1 MNQTVLF
8 RILLLLLFAGYSSL
22 SAEILKPTIGG
33 EEKEIL
39 KIAGKRR
46 MYTNMREDSLV
57 YQVNGPARIE
67 LITRYPSPEKS
78 NKSQP
83 FSYQLVID
91 NEEPITINHRYKLQ
105 KSIRSVQHPSH
116 YYTYSGN
123 YFINIEDGDHK
134 LTVSA
139 NADQKYPV
147 LLRMIKK
154 GFKTSLNNMQELQPM
169 VFQTNRTVVVSG
181 KAISYYDFN
190 HGRPLQLEM
199 DGSQIL
205 RILSRLLF
213 ESQMGELESYRI
225 RVKSGRKVLG
235 TYYMST
241 ERSSDST
248 VEEQSDKVPGKWR
261 TCEVTIPEGKH
272 VISVELVEKERS
284 VLTRFQEF
292 K

>member
-1 MNQTVLF
+1 MSQTVLS
-8 RILLLLLFAGYSSL
+8 RILFLLFTGYSAL
-22 SAEILKPTIGG
+22 SAELLKPTIGG

-39 KIAGKRR
+39 KIADKRR
-46 MYTNMREDSLV
+46 MYTIMREDPLV

-78 NKSQP
+78 KKSQP
-83 FSYQLVID
+83 FSYQLVVD
-91 NEEPITINHRYKLQ
+91 NEEPIKINHRYKLQ

-123 YFINIEDGDHK
+123 YFINIKDGDHT
-134 LTVSA
+134 LTMSA
-139 NADQKYPV
+139 NVDQKYPV
-147 LLRMIKK
+147 LLRVIKK
-154 GFKTSLNNMQELQPM
+154 GFKTSLNNMHELQPM

-181 KAISYYDFN
+181 KDISYYDLN

-199 DGSQIL
+199 EGPQIL

-248 VEEQSDKVPGKWR
+248 VEGQSDKVPGKWR

>member
-8 RILLLLLFAGYSSL
+8 RILLLLFTGYSAIT
-22 SAEILKPTIGG
+22 AELLKPTIGG

-46 MYTNMREDSLV
+46 IYTIMRDDSLI

-78 NKSQP
+78 KKSQP

-91 NEEPITINHRYKLQ
+91 NEDPITINHRYKLH

-123 YFINIEDGDHK
+123 YYINIKDGDHT
-134 LTVSA
+134 LTMST

-147 LLRMIKK
+147 LLRVIKK
-154 GFKTSLNNMQELQPM
+154 RFKTSLNKINELQPM
-169 VFQTNRTVVVSG
+169 VFQANRTVEVSG
-181 KAISYYDFN
+181 KDISYYELIY
-190 HGRPLQLEM
+190 GRPLQLNL
-199 DGSQIL
+199 DGPKTL

-213 ESQMGELESYRI
+213 DSEMGGEESFRI

-241 ERSSDST
+241 ERSSDSR
-248 VEEQSDKVPGKWR
+248 VKDQPDKVPGKWR
-261 TCEVTIPEGKH
+261 TCDVTIPAGKR

-284 VLTRFQEF
+284 VLTRFQEY

>member
-1 MNQTVLF
+1 MNQIVLF
-8 RILLLLLFAGYSSL
+8 RILLLFTGYSAL
-22 SAEILKPTIGG
+22 TAELLKPTIGG

-46 MYTNMREDSLV
+46 IYTIMRDDSLI

-78 NKSQP
+78 EKSHP
-83 FSYQLVID
+83 FSYQLVVD
-91 NEEPITINHRYKLQ
+91 NEEPIKINHRYKLR

-123 YFINIEDGDHK
+123 YFINIKDGDHT
-134 LTVSA
+134 LTMSTHA
-139 NADQKYPV
+139 EQKYPV
-147 LLRMIKK
+147 LLRVIKK
-154 GFKTSLNNMQELQPM
+154 GFNTSLNKVNELQPM
-169 VFQTNRTVVVSG
+169 VFQANRTVEVSG
-181 KAISYYDFN
+181 KDISYYELIY
-190 HGRPLQLEM
+190 GRPLQLNL
-199 DGSQIL
+199 DGPKTL

-213 ESQMGELESYRI
+213 DSEMGMEESFRI

-235 TYYMST
+235 TYYIST
-241 ERSSDST
+241 ERSSDSR
-248 VEEQSDKVPGKWR
+248 VKDQPDKVPGKWR
-261 TCEVTIPEGKH
+261 TCEVTIPTGKQ

-284 VLTRFQEF
+284 VLTRFQEY

>member
-8 RILLLLLFAGYSSL
+8 RILFLLFTGYSAL
-22 SAEILKPTIGG
+22 YAELLKPTIGG

-39 KIAGKRR
+39 KIADKRR
-46 MYTNMREDSLV
+46 MYTIMREDPLI

-78 NKSQP
+78 KKSQP
-83 FSYQLVID
+83 FSYQLVVD
-91 NEEPITINHRYKLQ
+91 NEEPIKINHRYKLQ

-123 YFINIEDGDHK
+123 YFINIEEGDHI
-134 LTVSA
+134 LTMSA

-147 LLRMIKK
+147 LLRVIKK
-154 GFKTSLNNMQELQPM
+154 GFKISLSNMHELQPM
-169 VFQTNRTVVVSG
+169 VFQANRTVEVSG
-181 KAISYYDFN
+181 KDISYYELI
-190 HGRPLQLEM
+190 HGRPLQLNI
-199 DGSQIL
+199 DGPKTL

-213 ESQMGELESYRI
+213 DSEMGAEESFRI
-225 RVKSGRKVLG
+225 RVKTGRKVLG

-241 ERSSDST
+241 ERSSDSM
-248 VEEQSDKVPGKWR
+248 VKDQPDKVPGKWR
-261 TCEVTIPEGKH
+261 TCEVTIPAGKH
-272 VISVELVEKERS
+272 VISVELVEKKRS
-284 VLTRFQEF
+284 VLTRFKEY

>member
-1 MNQTVLF
+1 MNQTVLS
-8 RILLLLLFAGYSSL
+8 RILLLLFTGYSAL
-22 SAEILKPTIGG
+22 SAELLKPTIGG

-39 KIAGKRR
+39 KISDKRR
-46 MYTNMREDSLV
+46 MYTIMREDPLV

-78 NKSQP
+78 KKSQP
-83 FSYQLVID
+83 FSYQLVVD
-91 NEEPITINHRYKLQ
+91 NEEPIKINHRYKLQ

-123 YFINIEDGDHK
+123 YFINIKDGDHT
-134 LTVSA
+134 LTMSA
-139 NADQKYPV
+139 NVDQKYPV
-147 LLRMIKK
+147 LLRVIKK
-154 GFKTSLNNMQELQPM
+154 GFKTSLNNMHELQPM
-169 VFQTNRTVVVSG
+169 VFQTNSTVVVSG
-181 KAISYYDFN
+181 KDISYYDLN

-199 DGSQIL
+199 DGPKIL

-248 VEEQSDKVPGKWR
+248 VEGQSDKVPGKWR
-261 TCEVTIPEGKH
+261 TCEVTIPKGKH

>member
-1 MNQTVLF
+1 MNQTVLS
-8 RILLLLLFAGYSSL
+8 RILLLLFTGYSAL
-22 SAEILKPTIGG
+22 SAELLKPTIGG

-39 KIAGKRR
+39 KISDKRR
-46 MYTNMREDSLV
+46 MYTIMREDPLV

-78 NKSQP
+78 KKSQP
-83 FSYQLVID
+83 FSYQLVVD

-123 YFINIEDGDHK
+123 YFINIKDGDHT
-134 LTVSA
+134 LTMSA

-147 LLRMIKK
+147 LLRVIKK
-154 GFKTSLNNMQELQPM
+154 GFKTSLNNMHELQPM
-169 VFQTNRTVVVSG
+169 VFQTNSTVVVSG
-181 KAISYYDFN
+181 KDISYYDLN

-199 DGSQIL
+199 EGPKIL

-248 VEEQSDKVPGKWR
+248 VEGQSDKVPGKWR

>member
-1 MNQTVLF
+1 MNQTVLS
-8 RILLLLLFAGYSSL
+8 RILFLLFTGYSAL
-22 SAEILKPTIGG
+22 SAELLKPTIGG

-39 KIAGKRR
+39 KIADKRR
-46 MYTNMREDSLV
+46 MYTIMREDPLV

-78 NKSQP
+78 KKSQP
-83 FSYQLVID
+83 FSYQLVVD
-91 NEEPITINHRYKLQ
+91 NEEPIKINHRYKLQ

-123 YFINIEDGDHK
+123 YFINIKDGDHT
-134 LTVSA
+134 LTMSA
-139 NADQKYPV
+139 NAEQKYPV
-147 LLRMIKK
+147 LLRVIKK
-154 GFKTSLNNMQELQPM
+154 GFKTSLNNMHELQPM

-181 KAISYYDFN
+181 KDISYYDLN

-199 DGSQIL
+199 EGPQIL

-248 VEEQSDKVPGKWR
+248 VEGQSDKVPGKWR

-284 VLTRFQEF
+284 VLTRFQEL

>member
-1 MNQTVLF
+1 MNLTVLF
-8 RILLLLLFAGYSSL
+8 RILFLLFTGYSVL
-22 SAEILKPTIGG
+22 TAELLKPTSGG

-46 MYTNMREDSLV
+46 IYTIMRDDSLI

-78 NKSQP
+78 EKSHP
-83 FSYQLVID
+83 FSYQLVVD
-91 NEEPITINHRYKLQ
+91 NEEPIKINHRYKLR

-123 YFINIEDGDHK
+123 YFINIKDGDHT
-134 LTVSA
+134 LTMSTHA
-139 NADQKYPV
+139 EQKYPV
-147 LLRMIKK
+147 LLRVIKK
-154 GFKTSLNNMQELQPM
+154 GFNTSLNKVNELQPM
-169 VFQTNRTVVVSG
+169 VFQANRTVEVSG
-181 KAISYYDFN
+181 KDISYYELIY
-190 HGRPLQLEM
+190 GRPLQLNL
-199 DGSQIL
+199 DGPKTL

-213 ESQMGELESYRI
+213 DSEMGMEERFRI

-235 TYYMST
+235 TYYIST
-241 ERSSDST
+241 ERSSDSR
-248 VEEQSDKVPGKWR
+248 VKDQPDKVPGKWR
-261 TCEVTIPEGKH
+261 TCEVTIPTGKQ

-284 VLTRFQEF
+284 VLTRFQEY

>member
-8 RILLLLLFAGYSSL
+8 RILLLLFTGYSAL
-22 SAEILKPTIGG
+22 SAELLKPTIGG

-39 KIAGKRR
+39 KISDKRR
-46 MYTNMREDSLV
+46 MYTIMREDPLI

-78 NKSQP
+78 KKSQP
-83 FSYQLVID
+83 FSYQLVVD

-123 YFINIEDGDHK
+123 YFINIKDGDHT
-134 LTVSA
+134 LTMSV
-139 NADQKYPV
+139 NVDQKYPV
-147 LLRMIKK
+147 LLRVIKK
-154 GFKTSLNNMQELQPM
+154 GFKTSLNNMHELQPM

-181 KAISYYDFN
+181 KDISYYDLN

-199 DGSQIL
+199 EGPQIL

-248 VEEQSDKVPGKWR
+248 VEGQSDKVPGKWR

>member
-1 MNQTVLF
+1 MNQTVLS
-8 RILLLLLFAGYSSL
+8 RILLLLFTGYSAL
-22 SAEILKPTIGG
+22 SAELLKPTIGG

-39 KIAGKRR
+39 KISDKRR
-46 MYTNMREDSLV
+46 MYTIMREDPLV

-78 NKSQP
+78 KKSQP
-83 FSYQLVID
+83 FSYQLVVD

-105 KSIRSVQHPSH
+105 KSIRSVQPPSH

-123 YFINIEDGDHK
+123 YFINIKDGDHT
-134 LTVSA
+134 LTMSA

-147 LLRMIKK
+147 LLRVIKK
-154 GFKTSLNNMQELQPM
+154 GFKTSLNNMHELQPM
-169 VFQTNRTVVVSG
+169 VFQTNSTVVVSG
-181 KAISYYDFN
+181 KGISYYDLN

-199 DGSQIL
+199 DGPKIL

-248 VEEQSDKVPGKWR
+248 VEGQSDKVPGKWR

>member
-8 RILLLLLFAGYSSL
+8 RILLLLFTGYSAL
-22 SAEILKPTIGG
+22 SAELLKPTIGG

-39 KIAGKRR
+39 KISDKRR
-46 MYTNMREDSLV
+46 MYTIMREDPLV

-78 NKSQP
+78 KKSQP
-83 FSYQLVID
+83 FSYQLVVD
-91 NEEPITINHRYKLQ
+91 NEEPIKINHRYKLQ

-123 YFINIEDGDHK
+123 YFINIKDGDHT
-134 LTVSA
+134 LTMSA
-139 NADQKYPV
+139 NAEQKYPV
-147 LLRMIKK
+147 LLRVIKK
-154 GFKTSLNNMQELQPM
+154 GFKTSLNNMHELQPM

-181 KAISYYDFN
+181 KDISYYDLN

-199 DGSQIL
+199 EGPKIL

-248 VEEQSDKVPGKWR
+248 VEGQSDKVPGKWR

>member
-1 MNQTVLF
+1 MNLTVLF
-8 RILLLLLFAGYSSL
+8 RILFLLFTGYSVL
-22 SAEILKPTIGG
+22 TAELLKPTIGG

-46 MYTNMREDSLV
+46 IYTIMRDDSLI

-78 NKSQP
+78 EKSHP
-83 FSYQLVID
+83 FSYQLVVD
-91 NEEPITINHRYKLQ
+91 NEEPIKINHRYKLR

-123 YFINIEDGDHK
+123 YFINIKDGDHT
-134 LTVSA
+134 LTMSTHA
-139 NADQKYPV
+139 EQKYPV
-147 LLRMIKK
+147 LLRVIKK
-154 GFKTSLNNMQELQPM
+154 GFNTSLNKVNELQPM
-169 VFQTNRTVVVSG
+169 VFQANRTVEVSG
-181 KAISYYDFN
+181 KDISYYELIY
-190 HGRPLQLEM
+190 GRPLQLNL
-199 DGSQIL
+199 DGPKTL

-213 ESQMGELESYRI
+213 DSEMGMEESFRI

-235 TYYMST
+235 TYYIST
-241 ERSSDST
+241 ERSSDSR
-248 VEEQSDKVPGKWR
+248 VKDQPDKVPGKWR
-261 TCEVTIPEGKH
+261 TCEVTIPTGKQ

-284 VLTRFQEF
+284 VLTRFQEY

>member
-1 MNQTVLF
+1 MNQTVLS
-8 RILLLLLFAGYSSL
+8 RILLLLFTGYSAL
-22 SAEILKPTIGG
+22 SAELLKPTIGG

-39 KIAGKRR
+39 KISDKRR
-46 MYTNMREDSLV
+46 MYTIMREDPLV

-78 NKSQP
+78 KKSQP
-83 FSYQLVID
+83 FSYQLVVD

-123 YFINIEDGDHK
+123 YFINIKDGDHT
-134 LTVSA
+134 LTMSA

-147 LLRMIKK
+147 LLRVIKK
-154 GFKTSLNNMQELQPM
+154 GFKTSLNNMHELQPM

-181 KAISYYDFN
+181 KDISYYDLN

-199 DGSQIL
+199 EGPQIL

-248 VEEQSDKVPGKWR
+248 VEGQFDKVPGKWR

>member
-8 RILLLLLFAGYSSL
+8 RILLLLFTGYSAL
-22 SAEILKPTIGG
+22 TAELLKPTIGG

-46 MYTNMREDSLV
+46 IYTIMRDDSLI

-78 NKSQP
+78 KKSQP

-91 NEEPITINHRYKLQ
+91 NEDPITINHRYKLH

-123 YFINIEDGDHK
+123 YYINIKDGDHT
-134 LTVSA
+134 LTMST

-147 LLRMIKK
+147 LLRVIKK
-154 GFKTSLNNMQELQPM
+154 RFKTSLNRINELQPM
-169 VFQTNRTVVVSG
+169 VFQANRTVEVSG
-181 KAISYYDFN
+181 KDISYYELIY
-190 HGRPLQLEM
+190 GRPLQLNL
-199 DGSQIL
+199 DGPKTL

-213 ESQMGELESYRI
+213 DSEMGGEESFRI

-241 ERSSDST
+241 ERSSDSR
-248 VEEQSDKVPGKWR
+248 VKDQPDKVPGKWR
-261 TCEVTIPEGKH
+261 TCDVTIPAGKR

-284 VLTRFQEF
+284 VLTRFQEY

>member
-1 MNQTVLF
+1 MSQTVLS
-8 RILLLLLFAGYSSL
+8 RILFLLFTGYSAL
-22 SAEILKPTIGG
+22 SAELLKPTIGG

-39 KIAGKRR
+39 KIADKRR
-46 MYTNMREDSLV
+46 MYTIMREDPLV

-78 NKSQP
+78 KKSQP
-83 FSYQLVID
+83 FSYQLVVD
-91 NEEPITINHRYKLQ
+91 NEEPIKINHRYKLQ

-123 YFINIEDGDHK
+123 YFINIKDGDHT
-134 LTVSA
+134 LTMSA

-147 LLRMIKK
+147 LLRVIKK
-154 GFKTSLNNMQELQPM
+154 GFKTSLNNMHELQPM

-181 KAISYYDFN
+181 KDISYYDLN

-199 DGSQIL
+199 EGPQIL

-248 VEEQSDKVPGKWR
+248 VEGQSDKVPGKWR

>member
-1 MNQTVLF
+1 MNLTVLF
-8 RILLLLLFAGYSSL
+8 RILFLLFTGYSVL
-22 SAEILKPTIGG
+22 TAELLKPTNGG

-46 MYTNMREDSLV
+46 IYTIMRDDSLI
-57 YQVNGPARIE
+57 YQINGPARIE

-78 NKSQP
+78 KKSQP

-91 NEEPITINHRYKLQ
+91 NEDPITINHRYKLH

-123 YFINIEDGDHK
+123 YYINIKDGDHT
-134 LTVSA
+134 LTMST

-147 LLRMIKK
+147 LLRVIKK
-154 GFKTSLNNMQELQPM
+154 RFKTSLNKINELQPM
-169 VFQTNRTVVVSG
+169 VFQANRTVEVSG
-181 KAISYYDFN
+181 KDISYYELIY
-190 HGRPLQLEM
+190 GRPLQLNL
-199 DGSQIL
+199 DGPKTL

-213 ESQMGELESYRI
+213 DSELGMEERFRI
-225 RVKSGRKVLG
+225 RVKSGRMVLG
-235 TYYMST
+235 TYYIST
-241 ERSSDST
+241 ERSSDSR
-248 VEEQSDKVPGKWR
+248 VKDQPDKVPGKWR
-261 TCEVTIPEGKH
+261 TCDVTIPAGKR

-284 VLTRFQEF
+284 VLTRFQEY

>member
-8 RILLLLLFAGYSSL
+8 RILLLLFTGYSAL
-22 SAEILKPTIGG
+22 SAELLKPTIGG

-39 KIAGKRR
+39 KIADKRR
-46 MYTNMREDSLV
+46 MYTIMREDPLV

-78 NKSQP
+78 KKSQP
-83 FSYQLVID
+83 FSYQLVVD
-91 NEEPITINHRYKLQ
+91 NEEPIKINHRYKLQ

-123 YFINIEDGDHK
+123 YFINIKDGDHT
-134 LTVSA
+134 LTMSA

-147 LLRMIKK
+147 LLRVIKK
-154 GFKTSLNNMQELQPM
+154 GFKTSLNNMHELQPM

-181 KAISYYDFN
+181 KDISYYDLN

-199 DGSQIL
+199 EGPQIL

-248 VEEQSDKVPGKWR
+248 VEGQSDKVPGKWR

>member
-1 MNQTVLF
+1 MNQTVLS
-8 RILLLLLFAGYSSL
+8 RILLLLFTGYSAL
-22 SAEILKPTIGG
+22 SAELLKPTIGG

-39 KIAGKRR
+39 KISDKRR
-46 MYTNMREDSLV
+46 MYTIMREDPLV

-78 NKSQP
+78 KKSQP
-83 FSYQLVID
+83 FSYQLVVD
-91 NEEPITINHRYKLQ
+91 NEEPIKINHRYKLQ

-123 YFINIEDGDHK
+123 YFINIKDGDHT
-134 LTVSA
+134 LTMSA

-147 LLRMIKK
+147 LLRVIKK
-154 GFKTSLNNMQELQPM
+154 GFKTSLNNMHELQPM

-181 KAISYYDFN
+181 KDISYYDLN

-199 DGSQIL
+199 EGPKIL

-248 VEEQSDKVPGKWR
+248 VEGQSDKVPGKWR

-284 VLTRFQEF
+284 VLTRFQEL

>member
-8 RILLLLLFAGYSSL
+8 RILFLLFTGYSAL
-22 SAEILKPTIGG
+22 SAELLKPTIGG

-46 MYTNMREDSLV
+46 MYTIMREDSLV

-78 NKSQP
+78 KKSQP
-83 FSYQLVID
+83 FSYQLVVD
-91 NEEPITINHRYKLQ
+91 NEEPIKINHRYKLQ

-123 YFINIEDGDHK
+123 YFINIEEGDHI
-134 LTVSA
+134 LTMSA

-147 LLRMIKK
+147 LLRVIKK
-154 GFKTSLNNMQELQPM
+154 GFKISLSNMHELQPM
-169 VFQTNRTVVVSG
+169 VFQANRTVEVSG
-181 KAISYYDFN
+181 KDISYYELI
-190 HGRPLQLEM
+190 HGRPLQLNI
-199 DGSQIL
+199 DGPKTL

-213 ESQMGELESYRI
+213 DSEMGAEESFRI
-225 RVKSGRKVLG
+225 RVKTGRKVLG

-241 ERSSDST
+241 ERSSDSM
-248 VEEQSDKVPGKWR
+248 VKDQPDKVPGKWR
-261 TCEVTIPEGKH
+261 TCEVTIPAGKH
-272 VISVELVEKERS
+272 VISVELVEKKRS
-284 VLTRFQEF
+284 VLTRFKEY

>member
-8 RILLLLLFAGYSSL
+8 RILLLLFTGYSAL
-22 SAEILKPTIGG
+22 TAELLKPTIGG

-46 MYTNMREDSLV
+46 IYTIMRDDSLI

-78 NKSQP
+78 EKSHP
-83 FSYQLVID
+83 FSYQLVVD
-91 NEEPITINHRYKLQ
+91 NEEPIKINHRYKLR

-123 YFINIEDGDHK
+123 YFINIKDGDHT
-134 LTVSA
+134 LTMSTHA
-139 NADQKYPV
+139 EQKYPV
-147 LLRMIKK
+147 LLRVIKK
-154 GFKTSLNNMQELQPM
+154 GFNTSLNKVNELQPM
-169 VFQTNRTVVVSG
+169 VFQANRTVEVSG
-181 KAISYYDFN
+181 KDISYYELIY
-190 HGRPLQLEM
+190 GRPLQLNL
-199 DGSQIL
+199 DGPKTL

-213 ESQMGELESYRI
+213 DSEMGMEESFRI

-241 ERSSDST
+241 ERSSDSR
-248 VEEQSDKVPGKWR
+248 VKDQPDKVPGKWR
-261 TCEVTIPEGKH
+261 TCDVTIPAGKR

-284 VLTRFQEF
+284 VLTRFQEY

>member
-8 RILLLLLFAGYSSL
+8 RILFLLFTGYSAL
-22 SAEILKPTIGG
+22 SAELLKPTIGG

-46 MYTNMREDSLV
+46 MYTIMREDSLV

-67 LITRYPSPEKS
+67 LITRYPSPEMSK
-78 NKSQP
+78 KSQP
-83 FSYQLVID
+83 FSYQLVVD
-91 NEEPITINHRYKLQ
+91 NEEPIKINHRYKLQ

-123 YFINIEDGDHK
+123 YFINIEEGDHI
-134 LTVSA
+134 LTMSA

-147 LLRMIKK
+147 LLRVIKK
-154 GFKTSLNNMQELQPM
+154 GFKISLSNMHELQPM
-169 VFQTNRTVVVSG
+169 VFQANRTVEVSG
-181 KAISYYDFN
+181 KDISYYELI
-190 HGRPLQLEM
+190 HGRPLQLNI
-199 DGSQIL
+199 DGPKTL

-213 ESQMGELESYRI
+213 DSEMGAEESFRI
-225 RVKSGRKVLG
+225 RVKTGRKVLG

-241 ERSSDST
+241 ERSSDSM
-248 VEEQSDKVPGKWR
+248 VKDQPDKVPGKWR
-261 TCEVTIPEGKH
+261 TCEVTIPAGKH
-272 VISVELVEKERS
+272 VISVELVEKKRS
-284 VLTRFQEF
+284 VLTRFKEY

>member
-8 RILLLLLFAGYSSL
+8 RILFLLFTGYSAL
-22 SAEILKPTIGG
+22 SAELLKPTIGG

-46 MYTNMREDSLV
+46 MYTIMRENSLV

-67 LITRYPSPEKS
+67 LITRYPSPEMSK
-78 NKSQP
+78 KSQP
-83 FSYQLVID
+83 FSYQLVVD
-91 NEEPITINHRYKLQ
+91 NEEPIKINHRYKLQ

-123 YFINIEDGDHK
+123 YFINIEEGDHI
-134 LTVSA
+134 LTMSG

-147 LLRMIKK
+147 LLRVIKK
-154 GFKTSLNNMQELQPM
+154 GFKISLSNMHELQPM
-169 VFQTNRTVVVSG
+169 VFQANRTVEVSG
-181 KAISYYDFN
+181 KDISYYELI
-190 HGRPLQLEM
+190 HGRPLQLNI
-199 DGSQIL
+199 DGPKTL

-213 ESQMGELESYRI
+213 DSEMGAEESFRI
-225 RVKSGRKVLG
+225 RVKTGRKVLG

-241 ERSSDST
+241 ERSSDSM
-248 VEEQSDKVPGKWR
+248 VKDQPDKVPGKWR
-261 TCEVTIPEGKH
+261 TCEVTIPAGKH
-272 VISVELVEKERS
+272 VISVELVEKKRS
-284 VLTRFQEF
+284 VLTRFKEY

>member
-1 MNQTVLF
+1 MNQTVLS
-8 RILLLLLFAGYSSL
+8 RILLLLFTGYSAL
-22 SAEILKPTIGG
+22 SAELLKPTIGG

-39 KIAGKRR
+39 KIADKRR
-46 MYTNMREDSLV
+46 MYTIMREDPLV

-78 NKSQP
+78 KKSQP
-83 FSYQLVID
+83 FSYQLVVD
-91 NEEPITINHRYKLQ
+91 NEEPIKINHRYKLQ

-123 YFINIEDGDHK
+123 YFINIKDGDHT
-134 LTVSA
+134 LTMSA
-139 NADQKYPV
+139 NAEQKYPV
-147 LLRMIKK
+147 LLRVIKK
-154 GFKTSLNNMQELQPM
+154 GFKTSLNNMHELQPM
-169 VFQTNRTVVVSG
+169 VFQTNSTVVVSG
-181 KAISYYDFN
+181 KDISYYDLN

-199 DGSQIL
+199 EGPKIL

-248 VEEQSDKVPGKWR
+248 VEGQSDKVPGKWR

-284 VLTRFQEF
+284 VLTRFQEL

>member
-1 MNQTVLF
+1 MNLTVLF
-8 RILLLLLFAGYSSL
+8 RILFLLFTGYSVL
-22 SAEILKPTIGG
+22 TAELLKPTIGG

-46 MYTNMREDSLV
+46 IYTIMRDDSLI

-78 NKSQP
+78 EKSHP
-83 FSYQLVID
+83 FSYQLVVD
-91 NEEPITINHRYKLQ
+91 NEEPIKINHRYKLR

-123 YFINIEDGDHK
+123 YFVNIKDGDHT
-134 LTVSA
+134 LTMSTHA
-139 NADQKYPV
+139 EQKYPV
-147 LLRMIKK
+147 LLRVIKK
-154 GFKTSLNNMQELQPM
+154 GFNTSLNKVNELQPM
-169 VFQTNRTVVVSG
+169 VFQANRTVEVSG
-181 KAISYYDFN
+181 KDISYYELIY
-190 HGRPLQLEM
+190 GRPLQLNL
-199 DGSQIL
+199 DGPKTL

-213 ESQMGELESYRI
+213 DSEMGMEESFRI

-235 TYYMST
+235 TYYIST
-241 ERSSDST
+241 ERSSDSR
-248 VEEQSDKVPGKWR
+248 VKDQPDKVPGKWR
-261 TCEVTIPEGKH
+261 TCEVTIPTGKQ

-284 VLTRFQEF
+284 VLTRFQEY

>member
-8 RILLLLLFAGYSSL
+8 RILFLLFTGYSAL
-22 SAEILKPTIGG
+22 YAELLKPTIGG

-46 MYTNMREDSLV
+46 MYTIMREDSLV

-67 LITRYPSPEKS
+67 LITRYPSPEMSK
-78 NKSQP
+78 KSQP
-83 FSYQLVID
+83 FSYQLVVD
-91 NEEPITINHRYKLQ
+91 NEEPIKINHRYKLQ

-123 YFINIEDGDHK
+123 YFINIEEGDHI
-134 LTVSA
+134 LTMSA

-147 LLRMIKK
+147 LLRVIKK
-154 GFKTSLNNMQELQPM
+154 GFKISLSNMHELQPM
-169 VFQTNRTVVVSG
+169 VFQANRTVEVSG
-181 KAISYYDFN
+181 KDISYYELI
-190 HGRPLQLEM
+190 HGRPLQLNI
-199 DGSQIL
+199 DGPKTL

-213 ESQMGELESYRI
+213 DSEMGAEESFRI

-235 TYYMST
+235 TYHMST

-248 VEEQSDKVPGKWR
+248 VKDQPDKVPGKWR
-261 TCEVTIPEGKH
+261 TCEVTIPAGKH
-272 VISVELVEKERS
+272 VISVELVEKKRS
-284 VLTRFQEF
+284 VLTRFKEY

>member
-8 RILLLLLFAGYSSL
+8 RILLLFIGYSAL
-22 SAEILKPTIGG
+22 TAELLKPTIGG

-46 MYTNMREDSLV
+46 IYTIMRDDSLI
-57 YQVNGPARIE
+57 YQINGPARIE

-78 NKSQP
+78 KKSQP

-91 NEEPITINHRYKLQ
+91 NEDPITINHRYKLH

-123 YFINIEDGDHK
+123 YYINIKDGDHT
-134 LTVSA
+134 LTMST

-147 LLRMIKK
+147 LLRVIKK
-154 GFKTSLNNMQELQPM
+154 RFKTSLNKINELQPM
-169 VFQTNRTVVVSG
+169 VFQANRTVEVSG
-181 KAISYYDFN
+181 KDISYYELIY
-190 HGRPLQLEM
+190 GRPLQLNL
-199 DGSQIL
+199 DGPKTL

-213 ESQMGELESYRI
+213 DSEMGAEESFRI

-241 ERSSDST
+241 ERSSDSR
-248 VEEQSDKVPGKWR
+248 VKDQPDKVPGKWR
-261 TCEVTIPEGKH
+261 TCDVTIPAGKR

-284 VLTRFQEF
+284 VLTRFQEY